1 MKPFEILAYEET
13 SLGPLCL
20 RRRRTLREPVRTVTE
35 ITLNHEFL
43 MSSLHTD
50 SERALAEIALGRLA
64 GQGVVPSPDD
74 DSGWRVLVGGL
85 GLGFTAAAALRSP
98 GVTRVDV
105 VEFLPP
111 VIDWLRSGLVPLSDE
126 LNQESRLR
134 VHPGDIYQRLLE
146 PPREAPYHAVLID
159 VDHSPDDRLGDA
171 NGEFYS
177 VEGLRRAADH
187 LVPGGVLAVWSYDE
201 STPLLRHLR
210 EVYVDVESRPVRY
223 HNLHVG
229 EDFTDWLYLGT
240 RAPQEA

>member
-20 RRRRTLREPVRTVTE
+20 RRRRTLREPVQTVTE

-50 SERALAEIALGRLA
+50 SERALADIAIGRLA
-64 GQGVVPSPDD
+64 GESSEPSHDD

-85 GLGFTAAAALRSP
+85 GLGFTAAAALRCP

-111 VIDWLRSGLVPLSDE
+111 VIGWLRSGLVPLSAE
-126 LNQESRLR
+126 LNQESRLH
-134 VHPGDIYQRLLE
+134 VHQGDIYRRLLE
-146 PPREAPYHAVLID
+146 PPRGAPYHAILID
-159 VDHSPDDRLGDA
+159 VDHSPDDRLDDA
-171 NGEFYS
+171 NGKFYG
-177 VEGLRRAADH
+177 VEGLRRAAAH
-187 LVPGGVLAVWSYDE
+187 ILPGGVLALWSYDE
-201 STPLLRHLR
+201 STPLLRHMR
-210 EVYVDVESRPVRY
+210 EVYRDVESRPIRY

-229 EDFTDWLYLGT
+229 ESFTDWLYLGT
-240 RAPQEA
+240 RAS